1 MSAACSAPL
10 LDPVRPGAAG
20 PGRNAD
26 RAPGPGRLAPAHEP
40 LLPGLAATLDGE
52 ERAAFEALRA
62 AWHARA
68 TPADAAERAV
78 VDVIAACVFRLSRL
92 DAVEAV
98 LTRRLIE
105 GGSTAG
111 LPALAT
117 LVRARAGLARD
128 QARAEADLMHL
139 RDIRP
144 RPLRYPGLTPA
155 RLRWLAARLEEGRI
169 GPWAPPSDTAAE
181 AAAETAPAAAPGD
194 PVHAAPEPAPRHGGP
209 ERASAQAGLDP
220 ASAPAAPEPALLHAG
235 PDPASPHTGP
245 ATAGASAGPGVR
257 VPADARLPARP
268 AAPEPGLRGGASD
281 PAASGGDASAGGASP
296 GSGAQPPGT
305 VPSSQRASTA
315 TGSSR

>member
-10 LDPVRPGAAG
+10 FDPVPPGAAG
-20 PGRNAD
+20 PGRSAD
-26 RAPGPGRLAPAHEP
+26 RAPGWDPLVPAHEP
-40 LLPGLAATLDGE
+40 LLPGLAATLDAE

-78 VDVIAACVFRLSRL
+78 VDVIAACAFRLSRL

-144 RPLRYPGLTPA
+144 KPPALPGLNPA
-155 RLRWLAARLEEGRI
+155 RLRWLAQRMEEGRI
-169 GPWAPPSDTAAE
+169 APWVPPSD
-181 AAAETAPAAAPGD
+181 AAAEPAAAPAAAPCD
-194 PVHAAPEPAPRHGGP
+194 PVHATPEPAPRHGGP
-209 ERASAQAGLDP
+209 ERASARAGLDP
-220 ASAPAAPEPALLHAG
+220 ASAPEAPEPH
-235 PDPASPHTGP
+235 PEHT
-245 ATAGASAGPGVR
+245 
-257 VPADARLPARP
+257 
-268 AAPEPGLRGGASD
+268 APEPEPAAGAPG
-281 PAASGGDASAGGASP
+281 PAASGADASAGGASA
-296 GSGAQPPGT
+296 GRGAQPPGT

-315 TGSSR
+315 TDSRGLPGFL